1 MTLFSKRLIS
11 QSGAITLG
19 LLFGSLLTTNVDAQ
33 QPVQPI
39 SPVQIQQRTPNRA
52 QRAPFKL
59 SPIKSVGFQD
69 ADSAIQ
75 IDGSVEQNTPRSR
88 NEFHQGP
95 VTIAPMGKTYT
106 PEEVHGDVRL
116 QNRGPKDEYLID
128 GSDRNFRAY
137 VDEDWKVH
145 GLDAEDTIGHFD
157 TLDGRRIAAPS
168 NRVAIYAPR
177 FATVRRVSDVNGR
190 SHTSQLASANEQ
202 LQTSTAQFEDLT
214 STTLQNV
221 QPQRHKTTRRPVAFL
236 DRTRGVVNETVLH
249 MAGLSAGFKGYENI
263 QLIKWGRVERSEGTR
278 LNIALQSANAWTDNL
293 RVLVDS
299 KTTNLIMVNDVAAA
313 QDIKVSETKGAN
325 PTLRVDKVASRIT
338 AKPGDEVDFTIRF
351 DNVGNQVIGNVT
363 IIDNLTPRLEYVED
377 SAECSVEGRLVMT
390 ENEVGSVTLRWEID
404 DPLAIGKGGVIRFK
418 CRVR

>member
-11 QSGAITLG
+11 QSNTITLG
-19 LLFGSLLTTNVDAQ
+19 LLFVSLLTTSTEAQ
-33 QPVQPI
+33 QQVQPV
-39 SPVQIQQRTPNRA
+39 SPVPVQQRTQNRA
-52 QRAPFKL
+52 KRAPFKL

-69 ADSAIQ
+69 VERAVRVDGAVEGDAIQ
-75 IDGSVEQNTPRSR
+75 PRSG
-88 NEFHQGP
+88 FQQGP
-95 VTIAPMGKTYT
+95 VAIAPMGKTYT

-116 QNRGPKDEYLID
+116 QNQGPKDEYLID

-190 SHTSQLASANEQ
+190 SYTAQLASAKEKM
-202 LQTSTAQFEDLT
+202 QTSTAQFEDLT
-214 STTLQNV
+214 STTMQNM

-249 MAGLSAGFKGYENI
+249 MAGLSTGFKAYENT

-325 PTLRVDKVASRIT
+325 PTLRVAKVASRIT

-363 IIDNLTPRLEYVED
+363 IIDNLTSRLEYIAD
-377 SAECSVEGRLVMT
+377 SAECSVEGNLVMT
-390 ENEVGSVTLRWEID
+390 ENEVGSVTLRWEFN